1 MKGQNEL
8 GLIRG
13 DFASSTKKNKMIQK
27 IKWFR
32 NNNFDFKNVIIID
45 LNNCNTVKY

>member
-13 DFASSTKKNKMIQK
+13 DFASTTKKNKRFHK

-32 NNNFDFKNVIIID
+32 NNNFDFKNAIIIV
-45 LNNCNTVKY
+45 LNSCNRVKY